1 MVGRTIVVALLAAL
15 AVALPVGPAS
25 AHSQLDSSIPAAG
38 ASVDSPLTMIELTFN
53 QQIGTAFAT
62 VGLTDSS
69 GTSWAAQVSK
79 VEGET
84 VRVAVSPTM
93 PPQQY
98 TVAYR
103 VVSDDGHPITGSYDF
118 TYTAAPTASTGVA
131 PADAPSN
138 MGAGTGES
146 SAMSPSSGE
155 LPWPLIGILIAL
167 VIGGTVVTLRA
178 SKRSQR

>member
-1 MVGRTIVVALLAAL
+1 MVGRTVVVALLAAL
-15 AVALPVGPAS
+15 AVVVPLGPAR

-38 ASVDSPLTMIELTFN
+38 ATVDSPLTMIELTFN

-79 VEGET
+79 VEGKT
-84 VRVAVSPTM
+84 MRVAVSPTM

-118 TYTAAPTASTGVA
+118 TYTAPPTASSAAATPNV
-131 PADAPSN
+131 PADAVAAS
-138 MGAGTGES
+138 GES
-146 SAMSPSSGE
+146 SATPSSPSE
-155 LPWPLIGILIAL
+155 LPWPLIGILGAL
-167 VIGGTVVTLRA
+167 VIGGAVVTLRA
-178 SKRSQR
+178 GKRSKR

>member
-1 MVGRTIVVALLAAL
+1 MVGRTVVVAVLAAL
-15 AVALPVGPAS
+15 AVVLPLGPAG
-25 AHSQLDSSIPAAG
+25 AHSQLDRSIPAAG
-38 ASVDSPLTMIELTFN
+38 ARVDSPLIMIELTFN

-79 VEGET
+79 VEGKT

-103 VVSDDGHPITGSYDF
+103 VVSDDGHPITGSYEF
-118 TYTAAPTASTGVA
+118 TYTAAPATSTAAS
-131 PADAPSN
+131 ADAQPNANVAS
-138 MGAGTGES
+138 GES
-146 SAMSPSSGE
+146 SATSPTSSE
-155 LPWPLIGILIAL
+155 IPWPLIGVILAL
-167 VIGGTVVTLRA
+167 VVGGVVVTFRA
-178 SKRSQR
+178 GKRSQR